1 MASPDD
7 YLKIPNPSDI
17 SAAVSRAL
25 CLTDNEEDAGS
36 NSITKLE
43 DDYVLTSTLHLAD
56 ESPFFTV
63 DIEQS
68 LPEDFNVDILEIEGN
83 LEQLERFC
91 RFIDSPTP
99 DKRNTEVSRIK
110 IMEKDPDWEPGK
122 SYCAEYPSRSTNHK
136 TRSQRRKRTEPGSVS
151 SKKHCHSVL
160 AFQNK
165 LPLYKPESTITK
177 DGWSVTLINAD
188 NWRLFYA
195 NGTEMII
202 TKAGRCVITITAIEI
217 FKFVVQTKTHTCK

>member
-1 MASPDD
+1 MSSPDD

-25 CLTDNEEDAGS
+25 CLTENEENPASDSA
-36 NSITKLE
+36 TKLE
-43 DDYVLTSTLHLAD
+43 DDYVLTSNLQLAD

-110 IMEKDPDWEPGK
+110 IMEKDPDWEPRK
-122 SYCAEYPSRSTNHK
+122 NYCVEYANKPANHK
-136 TRSQRRKRTEPGSVS
+136 TRSQRRKRTEPTSVS
-151 SKKHCHSVL
+151 SKKHCQSVL

-177 DGWSVTLINAD
+177 DSWSVTLINAD

-195 NGTEMII
+195 SGTEMII
-202 TKAGRCVITITAIEI
+202 TKAGRCVITITTI
-217 FKFVVQTKTHTCK
+217 KY